1 MKRFLTLICLGLL
14 TIACSSDVSENRET
28 RSTIYKGQSTWDM
41 YENFGAPSY
50 AVRVSPEETHF
61 IYRREEVTRDWSKM
75 YFDWCDM
82 VVVTVDG
89 YVTDWDLA
97 GNQCFLNIAE
107 PADPEAEYEDRAN
120 VLKQYTRERS
130 DAALAPADD
139 YGDAIAI
146 DASENAVVIGDWDG
160 DAIVA
165 GDWGE

>member
-14 TIACSSDVSENRET
+14 TAACASDVVENRET
-28 RSTIYKGQSTWDM
+28 RVTLYKGQSTWDM

-61 IYRREEVTRDWSKM
+61 VYRREEVTRDWSKM

-97 GNQCFLNIAE
+97 GNQCYLKEAE
-107 PADPEAEYEDRAN
+107 PADPEAEYEDRSN
-120 VLKQYTRERS
+120 VMDRYSRERS
-130 DAALAPADD
+130 AVAPAPADG
-139 YGDAIAI
+139 YEDAI
-146 DASENAVVIGDWDG
+146 VIGDWDG
-160 DAIVA
+160 EAIVA
-165 GDWGE
+165 GDWDEEAIVLDD

>member
-14 TIACSSDVSENRET
+14 TAACSSDVSENRET
-28 RSTIYKGQSTWDM
+28 RSTLYKGQSTWDM

-50 AVRVSPEETHF
+50 AVRVSPEEIHF

-97 GNQCFLNIAE
+97 GNQCVLNVAE
-107 PADPEAEYEDRAN
+107 PADPEAEYEDRSN
-120 VLKQYTRERS
+120 VLERYTREREGS
-130 DAALAPADD
+130 VLAPAGYD
-139 YGDAIAI
+139 
-146 DASENAVVIGDWDG
+146 EEAVVIGDWDG
-160 DAIVA
+160 EAIVSGNWDEEA
-165 GDWGE
+165 IVLDD